1 MNEILDDLK
10 YYLFRK
16 GYSPFVKDQILKALD
31 DLYLDCAISTT
42 EYAYMRDSLLKELYK
57 AERGAR
63 RTQAIDLPKDEKQK
77 YCDQSTRGMSMRNYQ
92 RLYRE
97 KKAQEQG
104 KGTLKCYNTTAPE
117 FIRFDIVIQRKKR
130 TV

>member
-42 EYAYMRDSLLKELYK
+42 EYAYMLDSLLKELYK

-63 RTQAIDLPKDEKQK
+63 RTQSIDLPKDEKK
-77 YCDQSTRGMSMRNYQ
+77 KDNSMRKYK
-92 RLYRE
+92 RLYHE

-104 KGTLKCYNTTAPE
+104 KETPKVSNTTASE
-117 FIRFDIVIQRKKR
+117 FIRLDIVIKTRKK